1 MASNPSGVSVTVGSG
16 PVTSGG
22 LVAGERS
29 GAGGD
34 QGGGG
39 GSGGVA
45 NSGGGYSLHQLQ
57 GNKQLG
63 CTRSGF
69 LLKKSEGKVRKV
81 WQKRRC
87 DVRGDGFLS
96 IYHAD
101 ETKPPTRV
109 NLLTCQIKPLPEDRR
124 CFDLI
129 SCNYSVP
136 LFPSAHGR
144 RMMTNLITYT
154 FIVDNRTYHFQADE
168 EDELSAWMSVLVNSK
183 EGALMKA
190 FDDNGR
196 HGPKVNQ
203 GFIELQQAII
213 RYILRLPGNDRCA
226 DCCSQN
232 GKCSCSILQ
241 TPTPP
246 TFVFRE

>member
-22 LVAGERS
+22 LVTGERG

-34 QGGGG
+34 KGGGG

-109 NLLTCQIKPLPEDRR
+109 NLLTCQIKPVPEDRR

-129 SCNYSVP
+129 SCNYSVSLSLFLSLCSWKTDDDESNYIYFYCRQP
-136 LFPSAHGR
+136 DVSFPSGR
-144 RMMTNLITYT
+144 RRRAVS
-154 FIVDNRTYHFQADE
+154 VDVCTCQQQRRSPDE
-168 EDELSAWMSVLVNSK
+168 SL
-183 EGALMKA
+183 
-190 FDDNGR
+190 
-196 HGPKVNQ
+196 
-203 GFIELQQAII
+203 
-213 RYILRLPGNDRCA
+213 
-226 DCCSQN
+226 
-232 GKCSCSILQ
+232 
-241 TPTPP
+241 
-246 TFVFRE
+246 

>member
-1 MASNPSGVSVTVGSG
+1 MAVNRRCLKRRLPPSTAWCPCVVVDLVSVFVLVDNQSRVLVIDFLLLLLFCFSFQQPMASNPSGVSVTVGSG
-16 PVTSGG
+16 PITSGG
-22 LVAGERS
+22 LAAGERG

-34 QGGGG
+34 KGGGGG
-39 GSGGVA
+39 GSGCGGGG
-45 NSGGGYSLHQLQ
+45 GGGYSLHQLQ

-109 NLLTCQIKPLPEDRR
+109 NLLTCQIKPVPEDRR

-129 SCNYSVP
+129 SC
-136 LFPSAHGR
+136 
-144 RMMTNLITYT
+144 M
-154 FIVDNRTYHFQADE
+154 
-168 EDELSAWMSVLVNSK
+168 
-183 EGALMKA
+183 
-190 FDDNGR
+190 
-196 HGPKVNQ
+196 
-203 GFIELQQAII
+203 
-213 RYILRLPGNDRCA
+213 
-226 DCCSQN
+226 
-232 GKCSCSILQ
+232 
-241 TPTPP
+241 
-246 TFVFRE
+246 

>member
-1 MASNPSGVSVTVGSG
+1 MFFFFWQPMASNPGGVSVTVGSG
-16 PVTSGG
+16 PVASSGGPTGTSGDRG
-22 LVAGERS
+22 GGT

-34 QGGGG
+34 K
-39 GSGGVA
+39 GVG
-45 NSGGGYSLHQLQ
+45 SGGGYSLHQLQ

-109 NLLTCQIKPLPEDRR
+109 NLLTCQIKPVPEDRR

-129 SCNYSVP
+129 SCK
-136 LFPSAHGR
+136 
-144 RMMTNLITYT
+144 
-154 FIVDNRTYHFQADE
+154 FIN
-168 EDELSAWMSVLVNSK
+168 
-183 EGALMKA
+183 
-190 FDDNGR
+190 
-196 HGPKVNQ
+196 
-203 GFIELQQAII
+203 
-213 RYILRLPGNDRCA
+213 
-226 DCCSQN
+226 
-232 GKCSCSILQ
+232 
-241 TPTPP
+241 
-246 TFVFRE
+246 